1 MGRGSEKV
9 KRGGI
14 LHPALS
20 HLLASTGHTD
30 YFTVCDRGFPV
41 PVGPERIDLALVD
54 DLPTVLDVLRAV
66 HAEFLID
73 RVLIT
78 REMTDISPDRVE
90 ALRDLLP
97 GVRLETVTRLD
108 LKRLSMDARATIRT
122 GDTCPYANVIVV
134 SG

>member
-1 MGRGSEKV
+1 M

-14 LHPALS
+14 LNPALS

-41 PVGPERIDLALVD
+41 PEGPQRIDLALVD
-54 DLPTVLDVLRAV
+54 GIPTVLDVLAAV
-66 HAEFLID
+66 VAEWSLD

-78 REMTDISPDRVE
+78 HEMDAISPDRVAAMR
-90 ALRDLLP
+90 ALLGDVPFERVSH
-97 GVRLETVTRLD
+97 GHF
-108 LKRLSMDARATIRT
+108 KRLTQDARATVRT
-122 GDTCPYANVIVV
+122 GDTVPYANIIVV

>member
-1 MGRGSEKV
+1 M

-14 LHPALS
+14 LNPSLS

-41 PVGPERIDLALVD
+41 PPGPERIDLALVD
-54 DLPTVLDVLRAV
+54 DIPTVLDVLGAV
-66 HAEFLID
+66 LAEWSLD

-78 REMTDISPDRVE
+78 HEMDTISPDRVAE
-90 ALRDLLP
+90 LRALLGDIPFERVSH
-97 GVRLETVTRLD
+97 GQ
-108 LKRLSMDARATIRT
+108 LKRLAQSARATVRT
-122 GDTCPYANVIVV
+122 GDTVPYANIIVV

>member
-1 MGRGSEKV
+1 M

-14 LHPALS
+14 LNSSLS

-41 PVGPERIDLALVD
+41 PEGPERIDLALVD
-54 DLPTVLDVLRAV
+54 GIPTVLDVLAAV
-66 HAEFLID
+66 IAEWSLD

-78 REMTDISPDRVE
+78 HEMDAISPNRVAE
-90 ALRDLLP
+90 LRALLGDVP
-97 GVRLETVTRLD
+97 LERVSHGQ
-108 LKRLSMDARATIRT
+108 LKRLALSARATVRT
-122 GDTCPYANVIVV
+122 GDTVPYANIIVV

>member
-1 MGRGSEKV
+1 M

-14 LHPALS
+14 LNPALS

-41 PVGPERIDLALVD
+41 PEGPERIDLALVD
-54 DLPTVLDVLRAV
+54 AIPTVLDVLAAV
-66 HAEFLID
+66 IAEWSLD

-78 REMTDISPDRVE
+78 HEMDAISPDRVAE
-90 ALRDLLP
+90 MRALLGEVPFERVSH
-97 GVRLETVTRLD
+97 GE
-108 LKRLSMDARATIRT
+108 LKRLAQSARATVRT
-122 GDTCPYANVIVV
+122 GDTVPYANIIVV